1 MRVVMSD
8 VRWRSFRFRSPP
20 TIRSIAIFSPGGRP
34 DGMPCVTLPM
44 YKQDMSVRRQQL
56 TMLANLVEVSL
67 ANVGH
72 AQVRSDGRIE
82 RPLRTSGDTLLT
94 MREFVNGRTRYS
106 AAEVV
111 GYLTS
116 SSAASQRTEP
126 FEVGNA

>member
-1 MRVVMSD
+1 MAQFPIPVADDDTLDRYF
-8 VRWRSFRFRSPP
+8 W
-20 TIRSIAIFSPGGRP
+20 AGGCP
-34 DGMPCVTLPM
+34 DGMPYVTLPM

-56 TMLANLVEVSL
+56 TMLANFAEVYL
-67 ANVGH
+67 ADVGH
-72 AQVRSDGRIE
+72 PQVRGDGRIE
-82 RPLRTSGDTLLT
+82 HPLLTSGDTLLT